1 VELLRSGELVA
12 GNELES
18 KTVSVQIDGART
30 RIRSALKELCPIEN
44 FGKSQSEAT
53 GKPGLG
59 RSKEARRHAMFEALW
74 REPKVITIYMH
85 DSEGRRDKKI
95 LLTIDGTFGDAESI
109 QMIVALHLHRL
120 GAANAKSI
128 LKLAKI
134 PSTVAI
140 YRILDVYHACEN
152 LNKALSILYP
162 DVIERREIYRAT

>member
-1 VELLRSGELVA
+1 MA

-59 RSKEARRHAMFEALW
+59 RSKEARRRAMFEALW

>member
-1 VELLRSGELVA
+1 VA